1 MNNEDISY
9 AQYLV
14 GNNNKLVCGID
25 TAIKA
30 LRPHARYDMS
40 ASGGHF
46 DFTRWEDETG
56 SKPPTKDEIFEE
68 LEYQNKFIEYHQH
81 FLDRAANYPDITVLI
96 NLLWNG
102 MDKGDISGKES
113 DFYNAIKEVN
123 DKFPKPEG
131 EPPVKPTYE

>member
-1 MNNEDISY
+1 MRNEDISY
-9 AQYLV
+9 AQYLI

-56 SKPPTKDEIFEE
+56 SKSPTKDEIFEE

-102 MDKGDISGKES
+102 MDKGDISGKGS

-131 EPPVKPTYE
+131 DPPVKSNK

>member
-1 MNNEDISY
+1 MNTEQISY
-9 AQYLV
+9 AQYLI

-46 DFTRWEDETG
+46 EFTRWEDESG
-56 SKPPTKDEIFEE
+56 SKPPTKEEIFEE
-68 LEYQNKFIEYHQH
+68 LEYQNKFIDYWQH
-81 FLDRAANYPDITVLI
+81 FLDRAVNYPDIVVLI
-96 NLLWNG
+96 NLLYEAIDNG
-102 MDKGDISGKES
+102 EIPGKGSG
-113 DFYNAIKEVN
+113 FYNAIKEVN

-131 EPPVKPTYE
+131 EPPSKEIK

>member
-1 MNNEDISY
+1 MNNEQISY

-56 SKPPTKDEIFEE
+56 SKPPTREEIFKE
-68 LEYQNKFIEYHQH
+68 LEYQNRFIEYWQH
-81 FLDRAANYPDITVLI
+81 FIDRAANYPDIVSI
-96 NLLWNG
+96 VNNLWEA
-102 MDKGDISGKES
+102 MDNSEIPGKGTKFYES
-113 DFYNAIKEVN
+113 IKEVN
-123 DKFPKPEG
+123 DKFPRPAG
-131 EPPVKPTYE
+131 EPPVRPTYE